1 MKEQIMTEL
10 ETIIMRSRAKTDQT
24 KDNYLRSIRLFEAF
38 AGKKPRNGQLVEN
51 WCDHMA
57 KTLSP
62 ASVNTHLS
70 ALRFASR
77 RLAVLHSNPLAD
89 FAHGTEWMPEGKQ
102 ANPSRILTVEECR
115 ELLVLESTSLLDLR
129 DHVALQVGLH
139 TGVRRAGLVGWTV
152 DKLRGRDATFL
163 MKGKKIEVTTP
174 LGDKVMA
181 AVLAWRRAA
190 RIKDGQILR
199 GIVPATLDDGE
210 GVTES
215 LTADGLY
222 KALKRRAE
230 RLGIEGFHP
239 HAMRHA
245 FISHARAAGVPD
257 WRINAVTGHKGA
269 VGMIDHYTHDQEKVP
284 VGDLLPF

>member
-1 MKEQIMTEL
+1 MTEL
-10 ETIIMRSRAKTDQT
+10 ETIIMRSRGKADQT
-24 KDNYLRSIRLFEAF
+24 KQNYLCAVRSFEAF
-38 AGKKPRNGQLVEN
+38 AGKKHRNGQLVTD
-51 WCDHMA
+51 WCDYMA
-57 KTLSP
+57 KTMS
-62 ASVNTHLS
+62 AESINTYLG
-70 ALRFASR
+70 ALQFATK
-77 RLAVLHSNPLAD
+77 RLAFLRSDPRAD
-89 FAHGTEWMPEGKQ
+89 FAYGAERMPEGKQ
-102 ANPSRILTVEECR
+102 ANPARILTTTECR

-129 DHVALQVGLH
+129 DHAALQVGLH
-139 TGVRRAGLVGWTV
+139 TGVRRAGLVGWTT
-152 DKLRGRDATFL
+152 DKLRGQNATFL

-174 LGDKVMA
+174 LGVKVLE
-181 AVLAWRRAA
+181 AVQMWRAVA
-190 RIKDGQILR
+190 KIRIGQILR

-269 VGMIDHYTHDQEKVP
+269 VGMIDHYTHDMDNKP
-284 VGDLLPF
+284 VGDSLPF